1 MVNKLKFLISL
12 VIVISIVF
20 ACGSKKSDKNKD
32 ETNQTNQTK
41 QQTPPDPKEQYRMAE
56 IFENDKNQMID
67 LIQGKAVFQIE
78 FEGEGNFKANILNT
92 DGTLFAVLADLN
104 GSYKGKKTIDVPK
117 TTAYILDVHC
127 KGKWSVYRE

>member
-1 MVNKLKFLISL
+1 MVYKLKFLISL
-12 VIVISIVF
+12 LVVLSVVF
-20 ACGSKKSDKNKD
+20 ACGSNKSDKNKD
-32 ETNQTNQTK
+32 QTNQK

-56 IFENDKNQMID
+56 MFDNDKSQMID
-67 LIQGKAVFQIE
+67 LIQGKASFQIV

-92 DGTLFAVLADLN
+92 DGTLLATIADVN
-104 GSYKGKKTIDVPK
+104 GNYKGKKTIDVPT